1 MRCRGI
7 SCRRQWADALSAS
20 SSHSRPPASCRAGL
34 PASDAA
40 GHGAYLSSLAAQLL
54 AMPAGRKARYAPL
67 VALLPHVGARA
78 LLAAAA
84 AGDGGGASTSTANDS
99 AAAAADGRAVV
110 AGALRAMESDMVANS
125 AAAFLKALL
134 EGLRREAGALCGAP
148 GVRRRS
154 PSGHPPRSI

>member
-1 MRCRGI
+1 
-7 SCRRQWADALSAS
+7 
-20 SSHSRPPASCRAGL
+20 
-34 PASDAA
+34 
-40 GHGAYLSSLAAQLL
+40 
-54 AMPAGRKARYAPL
+54 MPAGRKARYAPL

-84 AGDGGGASTSTANDS
+84 AGDAGGAASTPTAAAAA

-134 EGLRREAGALCGAP
+134 EGLRREAGACLRRAWRAP
-148 GVRRRS
+148 PLFPGPLPSLILIHHQSETS
-154 PSGHPPRSI
+154 PSSRHALTLTRFHRTRAPRHP